1 MTQKIRFV
9 RAGGFSLVELLVVI
23 AVIAVMA
30 TLALPLITGQRQSGQ
45 MVVARQQQAAL
56 QTALGSWVAAQSSL
70 GGGLAAA
77 RDAYATNTDKRAMLQ
92 NYLQPGTYAAL
103 QGNGS
108 KVTSQALTAS
118 GASLHFSVWAVGGSP
133 NIVWSNAP

>member
-1 MTQKIRFV
+1 MTQKLHFM
-9 RAGGFSLVELLVVI
+9 RAEAFSLVELLVVI

-45 MVVARQQQAAL
+45 LLVARQQQAAL
-56 QTALGSWVAAQSSL
+56 QTALGSWVASQSSL

-77 RDAYATNTDKRAMLQ
+77 RSAYASNTDKLGMLQ

-118 GASLHFSVWAVGGSP
+118 GASLEFSGWAVGGSP
-133 NIVWSNAP
+133 DILWINAP